1 MNDLSNEYN
10 IVMSEIKN
18 LTLAYNPNDF
28 YYYSAS
34 SLVDADFN
42 SAVRINR
49 DSKFDTV
56 CDGIID
62 ASIIDANK
70 NENVDCRNLTVF
82 NNINNNIL
90 ASCYNKELCLNRKNA
105 MKISELQTNHDG
117 ADTRNIDI
125 NVDYNRELLK
135 SYNLAIG
142 SLGVLTLF
150 YFLYK

>member
-1 MNDLSNEYN
+1 MCLVIYLMNDLSNEYN

-18 LTLAYNPNDF
+18 LTVAYNPNDF
-28 YYYSAS
+28 YYYSAP
-34 SLVDADFN
+34 SLVSVDSN
-42 SAVRINR
+42 NVIKINNEE
-49 DSKFDTV
+49 
-56 CDGIID
+56 CDPIIN
-62 ASIIDANK
+62 ATK
-70 NENVDCRNLTVF
+70 DCRILTGF
-82 NNINNNIL
+82 NDDKIL
-90 ASCYNKELCLNRKNA
+90 ASCYNRELCINRKNA

-117 ADTRNIDI
+117 ADIRNIDI